1 MVALVYA
8 NVSWLLFELIN
19 NDAVAILIIRS
30 NSFASFHSVFLL
42 YSPNAI
48 KHCFTLWMRCST
60 LQSLLP
66 VQCTVYMY
74 STRTFS
80 QFVNMYIQAIIFTL
94 ATVVWEYVCIYSPVI
109 RCLSVFIFIKC
120 NKFMKKKHKHMW
132 RSELN
137 AHKFNTE
144 IFGCY
149 INIVGLLNQ
158 SLTMMDLS
166 SVFKKSST

>member
-120 NKFMKKKHKHMW
+120 NKFMKKKTQTHVKKW
-132 RSELN
+132 TQRTQIQYRNIWLLYKYCRS
-137 AHKFNTE
+137 TE
-144 IFGCY
+144 SESHYDGFI
-149 INIVGLLNQ
+149 IGL
-158 SLTMMDLS
+158 
-166 SVFKKSST
+166 